1 MDNKYVNVAIADLEE
16 RLIFPY
22 KNKCNP
28 SLGIIIKKADDKNS
42 ITEFRKQRIIEL
54 SEKYNFTTHF
64 YYCKNYIE
72 ALGTINEIIFQNDNN
87 LDGILILSS
96 FDTETNKTAT
106 KTIYNSIPMSYDVNN
121 TSDKALGRIIG
132 NVSAIHDMT
141 VPNFTVGAIK
151 LLEQY
156 FKNDLTDKKVLIVNP
171 NIAGGKPLGE
181 LLFQKNNLVTYTIS
195 DFISN
200 HDIKIIDYNILGLED
215 ITSTPKVD
223 YDKDTVYLIMSGKIN
238 DVPDDEN
245 IITFDMIEEVAS
257 VAMVC
262 KLFRLAM
269 DREM

>member
-28 SLGIIIKKADDKNS
+28 SLGIIIKKTDSQDS
-42 ITEFRKQRIIEL
+42 ITESRKQHIIEL

-72 ALGTINEIIFQNDNN
+72 ALGIINEIIFQNDNN

-106 KTIYNSIPMSYDVNN
+106 KTIYDSIPMSYDVNN
-121 TSDKALGRIIG
+121 ISDKALGRIIG

-151 LLEQY
+151 LLERY
-156 FKNDLTDKKVLIVNP
+156 FENDLTGKEILIVNP

-181 LLFQKNNLVTYTIS
+181 LLFQKNNLVTYTTF
-195 DFISN
+195 DFMSK

-215 ITSTPKVD
+215 VTSTPIIN
-223 YDKDTVYLIMSGKIN
+223 YNKDTVYLIMNGKIAN
-238 DVPDDEN
+238 VPKDEN
-245 IITFDMIEEVAS
+245 VITFDMIEEVAS